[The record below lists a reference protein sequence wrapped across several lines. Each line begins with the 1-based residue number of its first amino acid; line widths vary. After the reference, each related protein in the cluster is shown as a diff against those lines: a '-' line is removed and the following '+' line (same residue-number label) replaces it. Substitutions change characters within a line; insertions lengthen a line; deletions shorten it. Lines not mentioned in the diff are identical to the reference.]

1 MQAKWAASLVWVS
14 SSTSPQRPIGLT
26 PPQKEDPL
34 RLLLV
39 DDDDGLRALL
49 RMTFEAVDVEV
60 DEASDAAM
68 ARERIAAA
76 RPDGIVLDVS
86 MPGMDGAAF
95 CAHLKGSRA
104 TRDIPVVLL
113 TGSEMANEATAL
125 EVGADAFMLKPFSPL
140 ELLAVVERVAGG
152 LHGTPFR
159 ASRKRGADEQLLLY
173 ARDLRHLLE
182 LERSQRRLLQDA
194 YHETVTA
201 LATALESK
209 DSSTGEHSQRVHR
222 YAVELAREVAPEIA
236 DDESVA
242 YGFMLHD
249 VGKIGIPDHILQK
262 PGALTVA
269 ERRLMQTH
277 TVLGEQLLRGVTFL
291 RGNGLEVVRSHHERW
306 DGDGY
311 PDRRGGSEIP
321 VSARVFAVADALDAM
336 TSDRPYRPAMTWAA
350 AGREI
355 QAESGGQFDPDVVD
369 AFRSRE
375 RMLRRIRRQLTVPA
389 PARAVAAT

>member
-1 MQAKWAASLVWVS
+1 M
-14 SSTSPQRPIGLT
+14 T
-26 PPQKEDPL
+26 L

-60 DEASDAAM
+60 DEASNSAM
-68 ARERIAAA
+68 AQKRIAAA
-76 RPDGIVLDVS
+76 RPDAIVLDVS
-86 MPGMDGAAF
+86 MPGLDGAAF
-95 CAHLKGSRA
+95 CARLKGSRA

-113 TGSEMANEATAL
+113 TGSDMATETTAA

-140 ELLAVVERVAGG
+140 ELLAVVDRLAGG

-159 ASRKRGADEQLLLY
+159 ASGKQGPDEQLLLY

-182 LERSQRRLLQDA
+182 LERVQRRLLEDA

-201 LATALESK
+201 LASALESK
-209 DSSTGEHSQRVHR
+209 DTGTGKHSQRVHR
-222 YAVELAREVAPEIA
+222 YAIELAGEVAPEIA
-236 DDESVA
+236 EDESVE

-262 PGALTVA
+262 PGPLTSA
-269 ERRLMQTH
+269 ERRLMETH

-291 RGNGLEVVRSHHERW
+291 QRKGLEIVRSHHERW
-306 DGDGY
+306 DGRGY
-311 PDRRGGSEIP
+311 PDRRGGDEIP
-321 VSARVFAVADALDAM
+321 VAARVFAVADALDAM

-350 AGREI
+350 AAREI
-355 QAESGGQFDPDVVD
+355 EGQSGRQFDPAVVE
-369 AFRSRE
+369 AFRGSDRT
-375 RMLRRIRRQLTVPA
+375 LRRIRRQLTSPPPRSV
-389 PARAVAAT
+389 VAAS